1 MTLQQKQEILLLVD
15 EPDQFN
21 RNDIFATE
29 ESKQELRDY
38 LYYEVG
44 SNQLEMEIAE
54 QIASVFMLGEMY
66 PSSSTAELVESLMLN
81 GPSQAVYNTAT
92 EGNMVRLGKYT
103 GMVSSTYDRFWHNG
117 IWGYAT
123 GEFVTSLISG
133 TRACHC

>member
-1 MTLQQKQEILLLVD
+1 MKMNNMLMSQTLTDFLSQFVTFGDMTLQQKQEILLLVD

-54 QIASVFMLGEMY
+54 QIA
-66 PSSSTAELVESLMLN
+66 
-81 GPSQAVYNTAT
+81 
-92 EGNMVRLGKYT
+92 
-103 GMVSSTYDRFWHNG
+103 
-117 IWGYAT
+117 
-123 GEFVTSLISG
+123 
-133 TRACHC
+133 